1 MNKLLFVPLL
11 VLSLFACLPVARVL
25 SVETTGIIEGTV
37 EDSSG
42 AVVPGV
48 QVTVAN
54 EQTGE
59 AKSFTTGTSGRFIFP
74 NLQVGTYNLTAERAG
89 FKKSVQIGI
98 PLRVTE
104 HLNLTV
110 VLQVGEPASQVV
122 VTAAATSVETKEVT
136 VGKVIENN
144 SLTDLPLNGR
154 NYMQLTTL
162 VPGSVPSVGYA
173 EPGNPQIPGGVNATP
188 QVNGGRIESNNFLLD
203 GADNNEPFLG
213 SAAVVPS
220 VEALQEFKMLTNLYT
235 AEFGNGGGAIV
246 NVLTKSGTNQI
257 HGSAYGFLRND
268 AFDARNFFSP
278 TVSILKRNQ
287 FGGSLGG
294 PIRKNRAFLF
304 GNYEGFLEH
313 RSPTH
318 AASVPTLLERQGD
331 FSQSAMKPIDPSTGQ
346 PFPGNLISADRVDSI
361 SQKLLQFY
369 PPPNMGPGISSSSP
383 SEPARTD
390 QMLVKLD
397 HRLRNNDDLMARYVF
412 QRGNRTF
419 HFVPSLLG
427 SLDVPNFPARDEF
440 RFQNVGLTN
449 NYTFSPTVLIE
460 TRFSYNRAKL
470 HAAMA
475 QFKIDARSLGFTF
488 PVTAPFANIPLVA
501 IAGLTSIG
509 TSNFFNTDKTNNIF
523 IFENNLSVSH
533 GRHLLRAGLHL
544 ASTQVNANT
553 RTLFSGGY
561 LFAGTFTGNP
571 FADFL
576 LGDPLFF
583 AQVGGDGAREFRSHE
598 YTYFVQD
605 SFALTPHF
613 TLYFGLRHEI
623 FGPIFDRGLRM
634 DAFRPGQQSV
644 VRPSVPPDV
653 VFPGDPGISPS
664 TYPRDWKDLGPRIG
678 IAWDPFKNGKT
689 SVRAGYGIYYKPP
702 VTFVAFQTIVAPS
715 ILNVS
720 LVTAPNFPDPFLGK
734 SPFQPGNSV
743 LPVGPGTQVN
753 FMDPHLRTT
762 YTQHYSLSLQGEI
775 KRNYV
780 LEVDYVGTKGT
791 RLVGPV
797 DLNASLFVSGASTAA
812 NINARRPFQPWGQ
825 VWEECGCFDSNYNSL
840 QTSVTKHWSGGFF
853 LLASY
858 TFSKSIDYTSV
869 SQFDWTSDGEPPRLT
884 PASTRNVRAER
895 GLSTF
900 DVPHRFVTS
909 FDWELPFFKN
919 VSGVLQTELLRGWQV
934 NGIFQLQSGRPF
946 TVFDPSDPNLD
957 GDTSDRPN
965 LVGNPFP
972 QGFTRTVQEDFNT
985 AAFARIPTGT
995 NQFGNAGRNILRT
1008 RGFETFDL
1016 SLFKIFDL
1024 TESLQLQFRAEAFN
1038 ILNHPNF
1045 GPPVSDIA
1053 SPDFG
1058 KILNTLPENERQ
1070 LQFGLRLAF

>member
-1 MNKLLFVPLL
+1 MNKLPFVPLL
-11 VLSLFACLPVARVL
+11 LVSAFICLSGARVF

-42 AVVPGV
+42 AVVAGV
-48 QVTVAN
+48 QVTVTN

-59 AKSFTTGTSGRFIFP
+59 AKSFTTGTFGRFVFP
-74 NLQVGTYNLTAERAG
+74 NLQVGTYHLMAERAG

-110 VLQVGEPASQVV
+110 VLQVGEAASE
-122 VTAAATSVETKEVT
+122 VTISAAVTSVETKDVT
-136 VGKVIENN
+136 IGKVIENRA
-144 SLTDLPLNGR
+144 LTDLPLNGR

-162 VPGSVPSVGYA
+162 VPGSVPSIGYA

-188 QVNGGRIESNNFLLD
+188 QVNGGRIEANNFLLD
-203 GADNNEPFLG
+203 GADNNEPFLA

-220 VEALQEFKMLTNLYT
+220 VEALQEFKMQRNLYT

-246 NVLTKSGTNQI
+246 NVVTKSGTNKL
-257 HGSAYGFLRND
+257 HGSAYEFLRND

-278 TVSILKRNQ
+278 TVSVLKRNQ
-287 FGGSLGG
+287 FGVSLGG
-294 PIRKNRAFLF
+294 PIRKNGTFLF

-331 FSQSAMKPIDPSTGQ
+331 FSQSGVKPIDPSTGQ
-346 PFPGNLISADRVDSI
+346 PFEENLIPSNRVDAI

-369 PPPNMGPGISSSSP
+369 PAPNNGPGLSSSSP

-412 QRGNRTF
+412 QQGDRTF

-427 SLDVPNFPARDEF
+427 TLDVPNFPARDEF
-440 RFQNVGLTN
+440 RFQNVGIAN
-449 NYTFSPTVLIE
+449 NYIFSPAVLNE

-470 HAAMA
+470 HAAAA

-488 PVTAPFANIPLVA
+488 PVTAPFPNIPLVA

-509 TSNFFNTDKTNNIF
+509 TSNFFNTNKTNNLF
-523 IFENNLSVSH
+523 LFENSLSISH
-533 GRHLLRAGLHL
+533 GRHLIRAGVHI
-544 ASTQVNANT
+544 ASTQVNADT
-553 RTLFSGGY
+553 QTLFSGGY

-576 LGDPLFF
+576 LGDPLLFL
-583 AQVGGDGAREFRSHE
+583 QVGGDGARQYRNRE

-623 FGPIFDRGLRM
+623 FAPIFDKGLRM
-634 DAFRPGQQSV
+634 SAFRPGQQSV
-644 VRPSVPPDV
+644 VRPTVPPDV

-664 TYPRDWKDLGPRIG
+664 TYPRDLKDLGPRIG

-689 SVRAGYGIYYKPP
+689 SIRAGYGIYYKPP

-720 LVTAPNFPDPFLGK
+720 LVTTPNFSDPFSGN
-734 SPFQPGNSV
+734 SPFRPGNSV
-743 LPVGPGTQVN
+743 LPVVPGTQVN
-753 FMDPHLRTT
+753 FLDPNLRTP
-762 YTQHYSLSLQGEI
+762 YSQHYSLSLQGEI
-775 KRNYV
+775 KTNYV

-797 DLNASLFVSGASTAA
+797 DLNAPVFIPGASTAA

-825 VWEECGCFDSNYNSL
+825 VWEGCSCFNSNYNSL

-884 PASTRNVRAER
+884 PANPRDLRAER

-900 DVPHRFVTS
+900 DVPHRFVAS
-909 FDWELPFFKN
+909 SSWELPSFKN
-919 VSGVLQTELLRGWQV
+919 GSGVLRTKLLRGWQV

-946 TVFDPSDPNLD
+946 TVFDPSDPNID
-957 GDTSDRPN
+957 GETSDRPN
-965 LVGNPFP
+965 LAGNPYP
-972 QGFTRTVQEDFNT
+972 PGFTRTLQQDFNI
-985 AAFARIPTGT
+985 AAFARIPPGT

-1008 RGFETFDL
+1008 RGFENFDL
-1016 SLFKIFDL
+1016 SLFKIFDIK
-1024 TESLQLQFRAEAFN
+1024 ESLKLQFRAEGFN
-1038 ILNHPNF
+1038 VFNHPNF
-1045 GPPVSDIA
+1045 GPPVSDIT

-1058 KILNTLPENERQ
+1058 RILNTLPESERQ